1 MGNGSEAELSRGD
14 RRRNEKLRVLR
25 AAVPAEAAIVAVDLA
40 KAKQV
45 VAVTGP
51 GHQVLARRVFCCSAW
66 GIDQVLDFAQQVA
79 NRHGLGLVVACEP
92 TGHRWKPVAVR
103 CRQRGLTL
111 VCVQPL
117 LVCRERER
125 DDLTRDRSDARDP
138 TLIARLARDLR
149 CYLPATVEGPWAR
162 LRHLGARRHAKLVE
176 RTAARQQLADLLE
189 AYWPAALEAASSLD
203 STTLLA
209 CLVVSTN
216 PEEVAAM
223 QPKGFAAAVAQ
234 ALPRIGAQRRCHRVL
249 AAFHAAADDVGKLP
263 GEQHAAAERASFA
276 LADLLA
282 ASAAVAEVQ
291 ARMLGVLDA
300 LGLTQLCCS
309 IPGLSALGAA
319 AILAETGDPH
329 RYDTGRA
336 WAKHAGICPRD
347 NHSGAFRGQTK
358 TSGRGRPLLRTAAWR
373 AVWGLLPHNQ
383 VFAARYRHLTTREGN
398 RLTDGQARA
407 ALAAALLRQLWAV
420 LHSRT
425 AWDPRIAAGQL
436 APTRHKEVATAA

>member
-14 RRRNEKLRVLR
+14 RRRNEKLWVLR

-125 DDLTRDRSDARDP
+125 DDLTHDRSDARDS
-138 TLIARLARDLR
+138 TLIARLARELR

-234 ALPRIGAQRRCHRVL
+234 ALPRSGAQRRCHRVL

-291 ARMLGVLDA
+291 ARMLGAGRAGPDPAVLLHPRPFRAGRRRHPGRDRRPSPLRHRPR
-300 LGLTQLCCS
+300 LGQARRHLPTRQPLGRL
-309 IPGLSALGAA
+309 PRPDQDLRPWPAAAAHRRLAGGVGAA
-319 AILAETGDPH
+319 APQPGLRRPLPPPH
-329 RYDTGRA
+329 HAGGQPPDRRAGPGRA
-336 WAKHAGICPRD
+336 
-347 NHSGAFRGQTK
+347 
-358 TSGRGRPLLRTAAWR
+358 GRRAA
-373 AVWGLLPHNQ
+373 APTVG
-383 VFAARYRHLTTREGN
+383 G
-398 RLTDGQARA
+398 A
-407 ALAAALLRQLWAV
+407 ALADRLGPQDRRRPAR
-420 LHSRT
+420 
-425 AWDPRIAAGQL
+425 
-436 APTRHKEVATAA
+436 PTRHKEVATAA

>member
-1 MGNGSEAELSRGD
+1 VPNARALTRGD
-14 RRRNEKLRVLR
+14 RRRNEKLGRLRSIVRRDHAVLG
-25 AAVPAEAAIVAVDLA
+25 VDLA
-40 KAKQV
+40 SAKQA
-45 VAVTGP
+45 AVLTD
-51 GHQVLARRVFCCSAW
+51 HDSVVLARRMFTGDAW
-66 GIDQVLDFAQQVA
+66 MIDDILDWAAPIAAEAGFAGIVL
-79 NRHGLGLVVACEP
+79 GCEP

-209 CLVVSTN
+209 CLAVSTN